1 MPSLFTKD
9 LQGLARQLLLK
20 LLDTGIRLI
29 VIGHLLGTLKHVQN
43 QPVKDF
49 ISRREWSMIVSSGDF
64 NA

>member
-1 MPSLFTKD
+1 MTSLLTKD

-20 LLDTGIRLI
+20 LLDTGIPII
-29 VIGHLLGTLKHVQN
+29 VIGHRLDTLEHVQN
-43 QPVKDF
+43 QPVKDL